1 MPSLRSTLLP
11 LVACL
16 IGSRHAALSAPVTT
30 RAEQLEAEWKLV
42 QAHSMPILC
51 IGADLSRSV
60 WTGRVTDVSF
70 MGANLREAKFLEVR
84 KRCSVIKH
92 ES

>member
-1 MPSLRSTLLP
+1 MRGRNLYVETSFTIQ
-11 LVACL
+11 V
-16 IGSRHAALSAPVTT
+16 
-30 RAEQLEAEWKLV
+30 V

-84 KRCSVIKH
+84 QRCSVIKH

>member
-1 MPSLRSTLLP
+1 MRGISLIVYVETSFTITSFTIQ
-11 LVACL
+11 V
-16 IGSRHAALSAPVTT
+16 
-30 RAEQLEAEWKLV
+30 V

-84 KRCSVIKH
+84 QRCSVIKH